1 MAGWLCAF
9 LTHDH
14 SSNNQELPICDQQLN
29 VHIKIYCVSQQG
41 INKFILWYCKFLCM
55 HATAL
60 HQLFEV
66 LCVTTNH
73 FKFYEIALC
82 DILETL
88 ASVFVL
94 GHRLITH
101 DTIFCMNVKS

>member
-1 MAGWLCAF
+1 MYISKYIVFDNKESIVL
-9 LTHDH
+9 
-14 SSNNQELPICDQQLN
+14 
-29 VHIKIYCVSQQG
+29 
-41 INKFILWYCKFLCM
+41 NKFIVWYCKFLCM

-60 HQLFEV
+60 HQFFEV
-66 LCVTTNH
+66 FCVTTNH

-94 GHRLITH
+94 GHRLVTH
-101 DTIFCMNVKS
+101 DTTFCMNVKS